1 MKIYHYSKFLFSIL
15 FRKWSF
21 WITTGLFILLLTLF
35 WYVFPIVL
43 KVDIFEVSTYKGL
56 VMLLVLFLAISTVT
70 TTVQIFRTGI
80 DDGTDLL
87 VLSKPISRVEMMW
100 SKLIT
105 LMLTN
110 LFISCVA
117 CFISIWIIF
126 YPHDDQKIGANFIL
140 STFVGTLINA
150 LFWSSVT
157 IIFAILFKKFT
168 AFVLVIGFQACL
180 IVISL
185 VCSLVIKSPNGV
197 LLHDNHVSY
206 SGLAVLSKQ
215 DANQD
220 IEYDWGVVPVNV
232 KKSTVINGDTKYKNQ
247 TLNQQGVNMSTLV
260 KQIYNYGVQKS
271 NDSVSRVIDLDFQL
285 SMLLT
290 FITNHNLEKMNANSV
305 ISGTESILEKMVYNS
320 GIPISYSLLFSNQP
334 KRDVSS
340 DQTIEKINLNGVDFV
355 LSSNRAMS
363 LIPKDGSW
371 GWNSNSFLPN
381 EFGVFKH
388 GFSNDSLVFPIYELN
403 SEKTNFATK
412 SFDNLDSF
420 AQYYFGSEQIEKIQ
434 GYFNSYFNNANSN
447 RKNVRARS
455 YYETLMSIYTI
466 QKYGYDMKNKKGN
479 FKEKYI
485 NPMASL
491 LIDFQ
496 YATYCALKQAIE
508 EPIKYNWMTSHSL
521 ELMKSVLKIGP
532 TDFLEFK
539 VGNQPFVNLN
549 KANWFN
555 ESDIFVG
562 SIDDFKDYM
571 TNNQT
576 SKLVNSMWYALRAP
590 FVLVPSNNLE
600 SFATVAFVNSYNIE
614 ALTLCWTFVSLIILA
629 VGMNVYLRK
638 DIA

>member
-434 GYFNSYFNNANSN
+434 GYFNSHFNNANSN